1 MARAAPSHPVGSC
14 SRDRGEAA
22 TLPKGAKEFDR
33 FLVGKELG
41 KERAGKA
48 AEGKE
53 RPVAE
58 EDAGK
63 ERHKL
68 VLPLPAGGPCKES
81 AAARGSCEG
90 RPKHLA
96 SCLLNTKVLNG
107 ETGKA
112 ALASCA
118 GGVLVRPGVGMVASG
133 RCPEEAAGPAEPGQ
147 AFGECLERR
156 QGLPHAGAYTV
167 PSGLPA
173 GPPPPL
179 STAAGSFPCLQLH
192 AGPEGLCPLPDKV
205 PRGLKASGPTFVPSV
220 GHLADKGRPFQGP
233 EACAVVGEGK
243 DRPLDGALASDHAAP
258 YGVSYAHLKAEG
270 KGERRPGGFEAALNP
285 RLKGLEYLRGAGPE
299 APFPGL
305 PTGALDKSNYFELP
319 TPAQDCPRPG
329 HQDPLG
335 GKVAQACCTLDKT
348 AGKEAPAG
356 PPGAQKAARIRHQQH
371 LAAPEAEPGGGGA
384 ETKRK
389 PLELT
394 ALGCGGPQLPPWG
407 VRSGQAAAAAI
418 GEEPKGSAYLDPFGG
433 GGLQQAALLPQDL
446 PAPPDEVSA
455 MKNLLKYSNQALVV
469 GQKAPF
475 VGLGGGLKASC
486 AQQDVKCSA
495 GKASGQAPGEVERPD
510 CARSR
515 EHEVPHGDGEVRQ
528 PPVGIAV
535 ALARQ
540 KDTVSRPEMAYGTNA
555 TRQGRA
561 APAFKGVP
569 PPRPG
574 EGGLGSAAPCPC
586 PRPQGSGDS
595 APPPASSVLTAPHP
609 LPQAQGPWRPVV
621 PAPPAQP
628 RQRRPFCHFCP
639 VQLAVGPAP
648 PTRWTWRRRRSGRA
662 CVRTAG
668 GWPAGSCCCSKSRA
682 RCRWGRATPPRLC
695 DRGSR
700 WELCGLGSGRCTHP
714 WPCWDFCPRWDDFCP
729 RGPCWLGALDVEP
742 GLPLRPTPGSPR
754 G

>member
-305 PTGALDKSNYFELP
+305 PTGGLDKSNYFELP

-528 PPVGIAV
+528 PPRGHRGGLGA
-535 ALARQ
+535 AEGHGEP
-540 KDTVSRPEMAYGTNA
+540 SRDGL
-555 TRQGRA
+555 RHQRHA
-561 APAFKGVP
+561 AGPGSSCLQRCAPP
-569 PPRPG
+569 PPRGGRPG
-574 EGGLGSAAPCPC
+574 ECC
-586 PRPQGSGDS
+586 
-595 APPPASSVLTAPHP
+595 P
-609 LPQAQGPWRPVV
+609 LP
-621 PAPPAQP
+621 
-628 RQRRPFCHFCP
+628 
-639 VQLAVGPAP
+639 L
-648 PTRWTWRRRRSGRA
+648 S
-662 CVRTAG
+662 
-668 GWPAGSCCCSKSRA
+668 
-682 RCRWGRATPPRLC
+682 TPP
-695 DRGSR
+695 
-700 WELCGLGSGRCTHP
+700 GLWG
-714 WPCWDFCPRWDDFCP
+714 
-729 RGPCWLGALDVEP
+729 
-742 GLPLRPTPGSPR
+742 LRPTPRIFSPDCPPPPAPSPGPLEASGACPPSPASPTPSLLPLLPRAAGGGPRPAHTLDLEAEEERARLCEDRR
-754 G
+754 GLAGRELLLQ